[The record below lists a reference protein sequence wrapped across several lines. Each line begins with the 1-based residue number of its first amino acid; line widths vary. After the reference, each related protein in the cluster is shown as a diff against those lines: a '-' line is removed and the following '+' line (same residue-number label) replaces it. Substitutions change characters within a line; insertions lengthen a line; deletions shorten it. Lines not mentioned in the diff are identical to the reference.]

1 MYVLSIYYVPNTVL
15 SLENT
20 AMNKTDEKPF
30 PLRACAYIL
39 CGEIANRSVIK
50 YGTS

>member
-1 MYVLSIYYVPNTVL
+1 MYQTVL